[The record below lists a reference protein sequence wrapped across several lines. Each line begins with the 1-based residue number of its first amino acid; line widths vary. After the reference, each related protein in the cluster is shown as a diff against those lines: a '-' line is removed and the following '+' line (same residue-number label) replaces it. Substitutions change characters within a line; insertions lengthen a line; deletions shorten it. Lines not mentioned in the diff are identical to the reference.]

1 MKPDPQDINWCS
13 IEYCKPQRSFHMGL
27 RINDIA
33 PDFTAESTQ
42 GKISL
47 HDWIG
52 DSYAIL
58 FSHPKDFTP
67 VCTTEFGAVAQL
79 AGEFEARNTKVMG
92 VSVDSVE
99 DHKKWIRD
107 IEAFAGVPANFP
119 IIDDVSLT
127 VAKLYD
133 MLPAEAYLPD
143 GRTPADSATVRT
155 VFIIGPDKK
164 VRLTM
169 TYPMSVGRNF
179 AEVLRALDAVR
190 ATDGVPIAT
199 PANWVPGQD
208 VIAALS
214 LNDAAAEAKFGKLDI
229 KLPYLRFAKAPK

>member
-1 MKPDPQDINWCS
+1 MS
-13 IEYCKPQRSFHMGL
+13 L

-33 PDFTAESTQ
+33 PDFTADSTAGQ
-42 GKISL
+42 VSL
-47 HDWIG
+47 HEWIG

-67 VCTTEFGAVAQL
+67 VCTTEFSAVARL
-79 AGEFEARNTKVMG
+79 AADFAKRHTKVMG

-99 DHKKWIRD
+99 DHQKWKHD
-107 IEAFAGVPANFP
+107 IEQVAGSPADFP
-119 IIDDVSLT
+119 IIDDTSLK

-133 MLPAEAYLPD
+133 MLPADAYLPD
-143 GRTPADSATVRT
+143 GRTPAHSATVRT

-164 VRLTM
+164 VRLMM

-179 AEVLRALDAVR
+179 AEILRALDAVQI
-190 ATDGVPIAT
+190 TDGAPFAT

-208 VIAALS
+208 VIVSIAVS
-214 LNDAAAEAKFGKLDI
+214 TEDAKARFGEVDV
-229 KLPYLRFAKAPK
+229 KLPYLRTVKAPNK

>member
-1 MKPDPQDINWCS
+1 MS
-13 IEYCKPQRSFHMGL
+13 I

-33 PDFTAESTQ
+33 PDFTVDSTA
-42 GKISL
+42 GKLAL

-79 AGEFEARNTKVMG
+79 APEFAKRKTKVMG
-92 VSVDSVE
+92 VSVDNVE
-99 DHKKWIRD
+99 EHKKWKRD
-107 IEAFAGVPANFP
+107 IEAFAGAPADFP
-119 IIDDVSLT
+119 IIDDTSLKVS
-127 VAKLYD
+127 KLYG
-133 MLPAEAYLPD
+133 MLPADAYLPD

-169 TYPMSVGRNF
+169 SYPMSVGRNF
-179 AEVLRALDAVR
+179 AEILRALDAIQ
-190 ATDGVPIAT
+190 ATDGAPIAT

-208 VIAALS
+208 VIVALS
-214 LNDAAAEAKFGKLDI
+214 LSDEKAKDKFGELKI
-229 KLPYLRFAKAPK
+229 KLPYLRFAKAPKK

>member
-1 MKPDPQDINWCS
+1 MS
-13 IEYCKPQRSFHMGL
+13 I

-33 PDFTAESTQ
+33 PDFTADSTA
-42 GKISL
+42 GKLSL

-79 AGEFEARNTKVMG
+79 APEFAKRKTKVMG
-92 VSVDSVE
+92 VSVDDVE
-99 DHKKWIRD
+99 AHKKWQRD
-107 IEAFAGVPANFP
+107 IEAFSGAPADFP
-119 IIDDVSLT
+119 IIDDTSLNVSQ
-127 VAKLYD
+127 LYN
-133 MLPAEAYLPD
+133 MLPADAYLPD
-143 GRTPADSATVRT
+143 GRTPADTATVRT

-169 TYPMSVGRNF
+169 SYPMSVGRNF
-179 AEVLRALDAVR
+179 AEILRALDAVQ

-208 VIAALS
+208 VIVALS
-214 LNDAAAEAKFGKLDI
+214 LNNDQAKAKFGEIDV
-229 KLPYLRFAKAPK
+229 KLPYLRFTKAPKK

>member
-1 MKPDPQDINWCS
+1 MS
-13 IEYCKPQRSFHMGL
+13 L

-33 PDFTAESTQ
+33 PNFTADSTA
-42 GKISL
+42 GKLTL

-58 FSHPKDFTP
+58 FSHPRDFTP

-79 AGEFEARNTKVMG
+79 GPEFTKRKTKVMG
-92 VSVDSVE
+92 ISVDNVD
-99 DHKKWIRD
+99 DHVKWKRD
-107 IEAFAGVPANFP
+107 IEAFAGAPADFP
-119 IIDDVSLT
+119 IIDDTSLT

-133 MLPAEAYLPD
+133 MLPADAYLPD
-143 GRTPADSATVRT
+143 GRTPAHSATVRT

-164 VRLTM
+164 IRLTM

-179 AEVLRALDAVR
+179 AEILRALDAVQ
-190 ATDGVPIAT
+190 ATDGAPLAT

-208 VIAALS
+208 VIVALS
-214 LNDAAAEAKFGKLDI
+214 LDNDAAQAKYGALDV
-229 KLPYLRFAKAPK
+229 KLPYLRFAKAPQ